1 MKKIVLSLLMAV
13 VGITA
18 TAQVPAFP
26 GAEGYGRYVT
36 GGRGTSTNAT
46 NVYHVT
52 NLQDNT
58 SGSIAGSLRWALKQS
73 GPRTI
78 VFDVGGIIELK
89 TDLTIPANT
98 TIAGQTAP
106 SPGITLRYYTV
117 RPVGNNVIV
126 RFIRIR
132 RGEEKD
138 INDGADATW
147 AKELTNVI
155 FDHCSFSWSIDEVA
169 SYYDNC
175 NFTMQ
180 WCTIGEAL
188 ANPGHTKGEHSYGGI
203 WGGKGASFHHNM
215 IIHVQNR
222 APRLNGARY
231 GWTGY
236 DKTKYP
242 GGTIMAEQV
251 DLRNNLMYN
260 WGTGNG
266 AYGGMGGYHN
276 IVNNYYKAGPAT
288 ANTKRVFQCGH
299 TTGTSTDQG
308 SAIDPQKKG
317 IYGHFYISGNYVT
330 AAGSNAANYDWKG
343 VIVDD
348 AGGTI
353 PDTIKLSSPISTFV
367 NADVTTHTAENAYLK
382 ILSYGGASL
391 YRDNVDKRYMS
402 EAKNGT
408 TTYTGSATKTGE
420 GKTVTHHPGIID
432 FVKDQGTY
440 SIGIG
445 TRPNDFDTDK
455 DGIPDAWEDVNGL
468 DKKDASDA
476 TIITL
481 DAVGN
486 GGKGWYTNLEVY
498 LSSLVQDIMQQEN
511 MDAESAVDEYYPAF
525 TKPDDPVTPDV
536 PTVSGNLVWE
546 FDNGAEGQK
555 ASYDTNYFSSDEVIV
570 GSHLKYN
577 GSKTSD
583 IKMTVF
589 TITDQAQD
597 VEAND
602 GNAVKFSFTVKDG
615 YQFVPTNVS
624 FNVTRFGTNNGSFSS
639 YLLYANNEK
648 VIVCGPTEAYR
659 DNGKAPD
666 GTTDTDRHYAL
677 DQDIDDADAMT
688 GTNALVINLFNI
700 PYNANTKNMGLANVV
715 INGYIITPTGVNIP
729 VSISPVMNTEYFNI
743 AGQRV
748 SSNTKGLIIEKQ
760 RLENGQV
767 VTRKVM
773 K

>member
-13 VGITA
+13 AGITA

-46 NVYHVT
+46 KVYHVT

-117 RPVGNNVIV
+117 RPAGNNVIV

-498 LSSLVQDIMQQEN
+498 LSSLVQDIMQKEN
-511 MDAESAVDEYYPAF
+511 MDAESSVDEYYPAF
-525 TKPDDPVTPDV
+525 TKPDDPDTPDV

-583 IKMTVF
+583 IKMTLF
-589 TITDQAQD
+589 TITDEAQD

-624 FNVTRFGTNNGSFSS
+624 FNVTRFGTNNGSFST
-639 YLLYANNEK
+639 YLLYANSEK

>member
-46 NVYHVT
+46 KVYHVT

-117 RPVGNNVIV
+117 RPAGNNVIV

-498 LSSLVQDIMQQEN
+498 LSSLVQDIMQKEN
-511 MDAESAVDEYYPAF
+511 MDAESSVDEYYPAF
-525 TKPDDPVTPDV
+525 TKPDDPDTPDV

-583 IKMTVF
+583 IKMTLF
-589 TITDQAQD
+589 TITDEAQD

-624 FNVTRFGTNNGSFSS
+624 FNVTRFGTNNGSFST

-729 VSISPVMNTEYFNI
+729 VSFSPVMNTEYFNI

>member
-46 NVYHVT
+46 KVYHVT

-117 RPVGNNVIV
+117 RPAGNNVIV

-498 LSSLVQDIMQQEN
+498 LSSLVQDIMLKEN
-511 MDAESAVDEYYPAF
+511 MDAESSVDEYYPAF
-525 TKPDDPVTPDV
+525 TKPDDPDTPDV

-546 FDNGAEGQK
+546 FHNGAEGQK

-583 IKMTVF
+583 IKMTLF
-589 TITDQAQD
+589 TITDEAQD

>member
-13 VGITA
+13 AGITA

-46 NVYHVT
+46 KVYHVT

-299 TTGTSTDQG
+299 TTGTSADQG

-498 LSSLVQDIMQQEN
+498 LSSLVQDIMQKEN

-525 TKPDDPVTPDV
+525 TKPDDPDTPDV

-583 IKMTVF
+583 IKMTLF
-589 TITDQAQD
+589 TITDEAQD

-639 YLLYANNEK
+639 YLLYANNEN

-729 VSISPVMNTEYFNI
+729 VSFSPVMNTEYFNI

>member
-46 NVYHVT
+46 KVYHVT

-299 TTGTSTDQG
+299 TTGTSADQG

-391 YRDNVDKRYMS
+391 YRDYVDKRYMS

-498 LSSLVQDIMQQEN
+498 LSSLVQDIMQKEN

-525 TKPDDPVTPDV
+525 TKPDDPDTPDV

-583 IKMTVF
+583 IKMTLF
-589 TITDQAQD
+589 TITDEAQD

-639 YLLYANNEK
+639 YLLYANSEK

>member
-481 DAVGN
+481 DAVAN

-583 IKMTVF
+583 IKMTLF
-589 TITDQAQD
+589 TITDEAQD

>member
-46 NVYHVT
+46 KVYHVT

-78 VFDVGGIIELK
+78 VFDVGGVIELK
-89 TDLTIPANT
+89 GDLLISSNT

-117 RPVGNNVIV
+117 RPNGNNIIM

-132 RGEEKD
+132 RGEERNV
-138 INDGADATW
+138 NDGADATW
-147 AKELTNVI
+147 AKELTNI
-155 FDHCSFSWSIDEVA
+155 MLDHCSFSWSIDEVA

-188 ANPGHTKGEHSYGGI
+188 ANPGHSKGEHSYGGI

-236 DKTKYP
+236 DKTKFP

-251 DLRNNLMYN
+251 DLRNNLIYN

-498 LSSLVQDIMQQEN
+498 LSSLVQDIMQKEN

-525 TKPDDPVTPDV
+525 TKPDDPDTPDV

-577 GSKTSD
+577 GSKSSD
-583 IKMTVF
+583 IKMTLF
-589 TITDQAQD
+589 TITDEAQD

-639 YLLYANNEK
+639 YLLYANSEK

-688 GTNALVINLFNI
+688 GTNALIINLFNI
-700 PYNANTKNMGLANVV
+700 PYNTNTKNMGLADIAISGN
-715 INGYIITPTGVNIP
+715 IITPTGVSIP
-729 VSISPVMNTEYFNI
+729 VTISPVMSTEYFNI

-748 SSNTKGLIIEKQ
+748 GNQAKGIVIMKQ

-767 VTRKVM
+767 VTKKVM

>member
-13 VGITA
+13 AGITA

-46 NVYHVT
+46 KVYHVT

-117 RPVGNNVIV
+117 RPAGNNVIV

-498 LSSLVQDIMQQEN
+498 LSSLVQDIMLKEN
-511 MDAESAVDEYYPAF
+511 MDAESSVDEYYPAF
-525 TKPDDPVTPDV
+525 TKPDDPDTPDV

-583 IKMTVF
+583 IKMTLF
-589 TITDQAQD
+589 TITDEAQD

-639 YLLYANNEK
+639 YLLYANSEK

-729 VSISPVMNTEYFNI
+729 VSFSPVMNTEYFNI

-748 SSNTKGLIIEKQ
+748 SCNTKGLIIEKQ

>member
-13 VGITA
+13 AGITA

-46 NVYHVT
+46 KVYHVT

-117 RPVGNNVIV
+117 RPAGNNVIV

-498 LSSLVQDIMQQEN
+498 LSSLVQDIMLKEN
-511 MDAESAVDEYYPAF
+511 MDAESSVDEYYPAF
-525 TKPDDPVTPDV
+525 TKPDDPDTPDV

-583 IKMTVF
+583 IKMTLF
-589 TITDQAQD
+589 TITDEAQD

-624 FNVTRFGTNNGSFSS
+624 FNVTRFGTNNGSFST
-639 YLLYANNEK
+639 YLLYANSEK

>member
-13 VGITA
+13 AGITA

-46 NVYHVT
+46 KVYHVT

-117 RPVGNNVIV
+117 RPAGNNVIV

-498 LSSLVQDIMQQEN
+498 LSSLVQDIMQKEN
-511 MDAESAVDEYYPAF
+511 MDAESSVDEYYPAF
-525 TKPDDPVTPDV
+525 TKPDDPDTPDV
-536 PTVSGNLVWE
+536 PTVSGNLVWD

-577 GSKTSD
+577 GSKSSD
-583 IKMTVF
+583 IKMTLF
-589 TITDQAQD
+589 TITDEAQD

-602 GNAVKFSFTVKDG
+602 GNAVKFSFTIKDG

-639 YLLYANNEK
+639 YLLYANSEK

>member
-13 VGITA
+13 AGITA

-46 NVYHVT
+46 KVYHVT

-117 RPVGNNVIV
+117 RPAGNNVIV

-498 LSSLVQDIMQQEN
+498 LSSLVQDIMQKEN
-511 MDAESAVDEYYPAF
+511 MDAESSVDEYYPAF
-525 TKPDDPVTPDV
+525 TKPDDPDTPDV

-583 IKMTVF
+583 IKMTLF
-589 TITDQAQD
+589 TITDEAQD

>member
-46 NVYHVT
+46 KVYHVT

-117 RPVGNNVIV
+117 RPAGNNVIV

-188 ANPGHTKGEHSYGGI
+188 ANPGHSKGEHSYGGI

-498 LSSLVQDIMQQEN
+498 LSSLVQDIMQKEN

-525 TKPDDPVTPDV
+525 TKPDDPDTPDV

-577 GSKTSD
+577 GSKSSD
-583 IKMTVF
+583 IKMTLF
-589 TITDQAQD
+589 TITDEAQD

-729 VSISPVMNTEYFNI
+729 VSFSPVMNTEYFNI

>member
-46 NVYHVT
+46 KVYHVT

-299 TTGTSTDQG
+299 TTGTSADQG

-498 LSSLVQDIMQQEN
+498 LSSLVQDIMQKEN
-511 MDAESAVDEYYPAF
+511 MDAESSVDEYYPAF
-525 TKPDDPVTPDV
+525 TKPDDPDTPDV

-583 IKMTVF
+583 IKMTLF
-589 TITDQAQD
+589 TITDEAQD

-648 VIVCGPTEAYR
+648 VIVCCPTEAYR

>member
-26 GAEGYGRYVT
+26 GAEGYGRYIT
-36 GGRGTSTNAT
+36 GGRGTSANPTK
-46 NVYHVT
+46 VYHVT

-58 SGSIAGSLRWALKQS
+58 SGSIAGSLRWALNQA

-78 VFDVGGIIELK
+78 VFDVGGVIELK
-89 TDLTIPANT
+89 GDLLISSNT

-117 RPVGNNVIV
+117 RPNGNNIIM

-132 RGEEKD
+132 RGEERNV
-138 INDGADATW
+138 NDGADATW
-147 AKELTNVI
+147 AKELTNI
-155 FDHCSFSWSIDEVA
+155 MLDHCSFSWSIDEVA

-188 ANPGHTKGEHSYGGI
+188 ANPGHSKGEHSYGGI

-498 LSSLVQDIMQQEN
+498 LSSLVQDIMQKEN

-525 TKPDDPVTPDV
+525 TKPDDPDTPDV

-577 GSKTSD
+577 GSKSSD
-583 IKMTVF
+583 IKMTLF
-589 TITDQAQD
+589 TITDEAQD

-639 YLLYANNEK
+639 YLLYANSEK

-748 SSNTKGLIIEKQ
+748 GNQAKGIVIQKQ
-760 RLENGQV
+760 RLENGQI
-767 VTRKVM
+767 VTKKVM

>member
-46 NVYHVT
+46 KVYHVT

-299 TTGTSTDQG
+299 TTGTSADQG

-498 LSSLVQDIMQQEN
+498 LSSLVQDIMQKEN
-511 MDAESAVDEYYPAF
+511 MDAESSVDEYYPAF
-525 TKPDDPVTPDV
+525 TKPDDPDTPDV

-583 IKMTVF
+583 IKMTLF
-589 TITDQAQD
+589 TITDEAQD

-639 YLLYANNEK
+639 YLLYANSEK

-700 PYNANTKNMGLANVV
+700 PYNTNTKNMGLANVV

-729 VSISPVMNTEYFNI
+729 VSFSPVMNTEYFNI

>member
-46 NVYHVT
+46 KVYHVT

-147 AKELTNVI
+147 AKELTNI
-155 FDHCSFSWSIDEVA
+155 MLDHCSFSWSIDEVA

-188 ANPGHTKGEHSYGGI
+188 ANPGHSKGEHSYGGI

-498 LSSLVQDIMQQEN
+498 LSSLVQDIMQKEN

-525 TKPDDPVTPDV
+525 TKPDDPDTPDV

-577 GSKTSD
+577 GSKSSD
-583 IKMTVF
+583 IKMTLF
-589 TITDQAQD
+589 TITDEAQD

-639 YLLYANNEK
+639 YLLYANSEK

-748 SSNTKGLIIEKQ
+748 GNQAKGIVIQKQ
-760 RLENGQV
+760 RLENGQI
-767 VTRKVM
+767 VTKKVM

>member
-299 TTGTSTDQG
+299 TTGTSADQG

-498 LSSLVQDIMQQEN
+498 LSSLVQDIMQKEN
-511 MDAESAVDEYYPAF
+511 MDAESSVDEYYPAF
-525 TKPDDPVTPDV
+525 TKPDDPDTPDV

-589 TITDQAQD
+589 TITDEAQD

-688 GTNALVINLFNI
+688 GTNALVVNLFNI

-760 RLENGQV
+760 RLGNGQV

>member
-26 GAEGYGRYVT
+26 GAEGYGRYIT
-36 GGRGTSTNAT
+36 GGRGTSANPTK
-46 NVYHVT
+46 VYHVT

-58 SGSIAGSLRWALKQS
+58 SGSIAGSLRWALNQA

-78 VFDVGGIIELK
+78 VFDVGGVIELK
-89 TDLTIPANT
+89 GDLLISSNT

-117 RPVGNNVIV
+117 RPNGNNIIM

-132 RGEEKD
+132 RGEERNV
-138 INDGADATW
+138 NDGADATW
-147 AKELTNVI
+147 AKELTNI
-155 FDHCSFSWSIDEVA
+155 MLDHCSFSWSIDEVA

-188 ANPGHTKGEHSYGGI
+188 ANPGHSKGEHSYGGI

-498 LSSLVQDIMQQEN
+498 LSSLVQDIMQKEN

-525 TKPDDPVTPDV
+525 TKPDDPDTPDV

-555 ASYDTNYFSSDEVIV
+555 ASYDTNYFSSDEVII

-583 IKMTVF
+583 IKMTLF
-589 TITDQAQD
+589 TITDEAQD

-639 YLLYANNEK
+639 YLLYANSEK

-688 GTNALVINLFNI
+688 GTNALIINLFNI
-700 PYNANTKNMGLANVV
+700 PYNTNTKNMGLADIAISGN
-715 INGYIITPTGVNIP
+715 IITPTGVSIP
-729 VSISPVMNTEYFNI
+729 VTISPVMSTEYFNI

-748 SSNTKGLIIEKQ
+748 GNQAKGIVIMKQ

-767 VTRKVM
+767 VTKKVM

>member
-46 NVYHVT
+46 KVYHVT

-299 TTGTSTDQG
+299 TTGTSADQG

-498 LSSLVQDIMQQEN
+498 LSSLVQDIMQKEN

-525 TKPDDPVTPDV
+525 TKPDDPDTPDV

-583 IKMTVF
+583 IKMTLF
-589 TITDQAQD
+589 TITDEAQD

-639 YLLYANNEK
+639 YLLYANSEK

>member
-106 SPGITLRYYTV
+106 LPGITLRYYTV

-481 DAVGN
+481 DAVAN

>member
-13 VGITA
+13 AGITA

-46 NVYHVT
+46 KVYHVT

-117 RPVGNNVIV
+117 RPAGNNVIV

-188 ANPGHTKGEHSYGGI
+188 ANPGHSKGEHSYGGI

-251 DLRNNLMYN
+251 TTQSVRQ
-260 WGTGNG
+260 
-266 AYGGMGGYHN
+266 HS
-276 IVNNYYKAGPAT
+276 I
-288 ANTKRVFQCGH
+288 
-299 TTGTSTDQG
+299 TTGEQETAHTVVWVAITTSSTTTTR
-308 SAIDPQKKG
+308 P
-317 IYGHFYISGNYVT
+317 VLLPLT
-330 AAGSNAANYDWKG
+330 RNAF
-343 VIVDD
+343 
-348 AGGTI
+348 
-353 PDTIKLSSPISTFV
+353 S
-367 NADVTTHTAENAYLK
+367 
-382 ILSYGGASL
+382 
-391 YRDNVDKRYMS
+391 NVDIPQELLPTKVALSILRRKAYM
-402 EAKNGT
+402 
-408 TTYTGSATKTGE
+408 
-420 GKTVTHHPGIID
+420 
-432 FVKDQGTY
+432 
-440 SIGIG
+440 
-445 TRPNDFDTDK
+445 
-455 DGIPDAWEDVNGL
+455 
-468 DKKDASDA
+468 
-476 TIITL
+476 
-481 DAVGN
+481 
-486 GGKGWYTNLEVY
+486 
-498 LSSLVQDIMQQEN
+498 
-511 MDAESAVDEYYPAF
+511 
-525 TKPDDPVTPDV
+525 
-536 PTVSGNLVWE
+536 
-546 FDNGAEGQK
+546 
-555 ASYDTNYFSSDEVIV
+555 VI
-570 GSHLKYN
+570 
-577 GSKTSD
+577 
-583 IKMTVF
+583 
-589 TITDQAQD
+589 
-597 VEAND
+597 
-602 GNAVKFSFTVKDG
+602 
-615 YQFVPTNVS
+615 
-624 FNVTRFGTNNGSFSS
+624 
-639 YLLYANNEK
+639 
-648 VIVCGPTEAYR
+648 
-659 DNGKAPD
+659 
-666 GTTDTDRHYAL
+666 
-677 DQDIDDADAMT
+677 
-688 GTNALVINLFNI
+688 
-700 PYNANTKNMGLANVV
+700 
-715 INGYIITPTGVNIP
+715 
-729 VSISPVMNTEYFNI
+729 SISAAT
-743 AGQRV
+743 
-748 SSNTKGLIIEKQ
+748 T
-760 RLENGQV
+760 
-767 VTRKVM
+767 
-773 K
+773 

>member
-13 VGITA
+13 AGITA

-46 NVYHVT
+46 KVYHVT

-498 LSSLVQDIMQQEN
+498 LSSLVQDIMQKEN
-511 MDAESAVDEYYPAF
+511 MDAESSVDEYYPAF
-525 TKPDDPVTPDV
+525 TKPDDPDTPDV

-583 IKMTVF
+583 IKMTLF
-589 TITDQAQD
+589 TITDEAQD

-639 YLLYANNEK
+639 YLLYANSEK

-729 VSISPVMNTEYFNI
+729 VSFSPVMNTEYFNI

>member
-299 TTGTSTDQG
+299 TTGTSADQG

-498 LSSLVQDIMQQEN
+498 LSSLVQDIMQKEN
-511 MDAESAVDEYYPAF
+511 MDAESSVDEYYPAF
-525 TKPDDPVTPDV
+525 TKPDDPDTPDV

-688 GTNALVINLFNI
+688 GTNALVVNLFNI

-760 RLENGQV
+760 RLGNGQV

>member
-46 NVYHVT
+46 KVYHVT

-117 RPVGNNVIV
+117 RPAGNNVIV

-498 LSSLVQDIMQQEN
+498 LSSLVQDIMQKEN

-525 TKPDDPVTPDV
+525 TKPDDPDTPDV

-583 IKMTVF
+583 IKMTLF
-589 TITDQAQD
+589 TITDEAQD

>member
-13 VGITA
+13 AGITA

-46 NVYHVT
+46 KVYHVT

-231 GWTGY
+231 GWMGY

-242 GGTIMAEQV
+242 SGTIMAEQV

-498 LSSLVQDIMQQEN
+498 LSSLVQDIMQKEN

-525 TKPDDPVTPDV
+525 TKPDDPDTPDV
-536 PTVSGNLVWE
+536 PTVSGNLVWD

-577 GSKTSD
+577 GSKSSD
-583 IKMTVF
+583 IKMTLF
-589 TITDQAQD
+589 TITDEAQD

-602 GNAVKFSFTVKDG
+602 GNSVKFSFTVKDG

-639 YLLYANNEK
+639 YLLYANSEK

-700 PYNANTKNMGLANVV
+700 PYNTNTKNMGLANVV

-729 VSISPVMNTEYFNI
+729 VSFSPVMNTEYFNI

>member
-46 NVYHVT
+46 KVYHVT

-299 TTGTSTDQG
+299 TTGTSADQG

-498 LSSLVQDIMQQEN
+498 LSSLVQDIMQKEN
-511 MDAESAVDEYYPAF
+511 MDAESSVDEYYPAF
-525 TKPDDPVTPDV
+525 TKPDDPDTPDV

-583 IKMTVF
+583 IKMTLF
-589 TITDQAQD
+589 TITDEAQD

-729 VSISPVMNTEYFNI
+729 VSFSPVMNTEYFNI

>member
-46 NVYHVT
+46 KVYHVT

-299 TTGTSTDQG
+299 TTGTSADQG
-308 SAIDPQKKG
+308 SAIDPEKKG

-498 LSSLVQDIMQQEN
+498 LSSLVQDIMQKEN

-525 TKPDDPVTPDV
+525 TKPDDPDTPDV

-577 GSKTSD
+577 GSKSSD
-583 IKMTVF
+583 IKMTLF
-589 TITDQAQD
+589 TITDEAQD

-639 YLLYANNEK
+639 YLLYANSEK

-729 VSISPVMNTEYFNI
+729 VSFSPVMNTEYFNI

>member
-299 TTGTSTDQG
+299 TTGTSADQG

-583 IKMTVF
+583 IKMTLF
-589 TITDQAQD
+589 TITDEAQD

>member
-299 TTGTSTDQG
+299 TTGTSADQG

-498 LSSLVQDIMQQEN
+498 LSSLVQDIMQKEN
-511 MDAESAVDEYYPAF
+511 MDAESSVDEYYPAF
-525 TKPDDPVTPDV
+525 TKPDDPDTPDV

-700 PYNANTKNMGLANVV
+700 PYNTNTKNMGLANVV

-729 VSISPVMNTEYFNI
+729 VSFSPVMNTEYFNI

>member
-1 MKKIVLSLLMAV
+1 
-13 VGITA
+13 
-18 TAQVPAFP
+18 
-26 GAEGYGRYVT
+26 
-36 GGRGTSTNAT
+36 
-46 NVYHVT
+46 
-52 NLQDNT
+52 
-58 SGSIAGSLRWALKQS
+58 
-73 GPRTI
+73 
-78 VFDVGGIIELK
+78 
-89 TDLTIPANT
+89 
-98 TIAGQTAP
+98 
-106 SPGITLRYYTV
+106 
-117 RPVGNNVIV
+117 
-126 RFIRIR
+126 
-132 RGEEKD
+132 
-138 INDGADATW
+138 
-147 AKELTNVI
+147 
-155 FDHCSFSWSIDEVA
+155 
-169 SYYDNC
+169 
-175 NFTMQ
+175 MQ

-498 LSSLVQDIMQQEN
+498 LSSLVQDIMQKEN
-511 MDAESAVDEYYPAF
+511 MDAESSVDEYYPAF
-525 TKPDDPVTPDV
+525 TKPDDPDTPDV

-583 IKMTVF
+583 IKMTLF
-589 TITDQAQD
+589 TITDEAQD

-688 GTNALVINLFNI
+688 GTNALIINLFNI

>member
-13 VGITA
+13 IGITA

-46 NVYHVT
+46 KVYHVT

-117 RPVGNNVIV
+117 RPAGNNVIV

-498 LSSLVQDIMQQEN
+498 LSSLVQDIMQKEN
-511 MDAESAVDEYYPAF
+511 MDAESSVDEYYPAF
-525 TKPDDPVTPDV
+525 TKPDDPDTPDV

-583 IKMTVF
+583 IKMTLF
-589 TITDQAQD
+589 TITDEAQD

-639 YLLYANNEK
+639 YLLYANSEK

-729 VSISPVMNTEYFNI
+729 VSFSPVMNTEYFNI

>member
-13 VGITA
+13 AGITA

-46 NVYHVT
+46 KVYHVT

-117 RPVGNNVIV
+117 RPAGNNVIV

-299 TTGTSTDQG
+299 TTGTSADQG

-498 LSSLVQDIMQQEN
+498 LSSLVQDIMQKEN
-511 MDAESAVDEYYPAF
+511 MDAESSVDEYYPAF
-525 TKPDDPVTPDV
+525 TKPDDPDTPDV

-583 IKMTVF
+583 IKMTLF
-589 TITDQAQD
+589 TITDEAQD

-639 YLLYANNEK
+639 YLLYANSEK

>member
-299 TTGTSTDQG
+299 TTGTSADQG

-498 LSSLVQDIMQQEN
+498 LSSLVQDIMQKEN
-511 MDAESAVDEYYPAF
+511 MDAESSVDEYYPAF
-525 TKPDDPVTPDV
+525 TKPDDPDTPDV

-589 TITDQAQD
+589 TITDEAQD

-688 GTNALVINLFNI
+688 GTNALVVNLFNI

>member
-46 NVYHVT
+46 KVYHVT

-498 LSSLVQDIMQQEN
+498 LSSLVQDIMQKEN

-525 TKPDDPVTPDV
+525 TKPDDPDTPDV

-555 ASYDTNYFSSDEVIV
+555 ASYDTNYFSSDEVII

-583 IKMTVF
+583 IKMTLF
-589 TITDQAQD
+589 TITDEAQD

-639 YLLYANNEK
+639 YLLYANSEK

-748 SSNTKGLIIEKQ
+748 GNQAKGIVIQKQ
-760 RLENGQV
+760 RLENGQI
-767 VTRKVM
+767 VTKKVM

>member
-13 VGITA
+13 AGITA

-46 NVYHVT
+46 KVYHVT

-188 ANPGHTKGEHSYGGI
+188 ANPGHSKGEHSYGGI

-299 TTGTSTDQG
+299 TTGTSADQG

-498 LSSLVQDIMQQEN
+498 LSSLVQDIMQKEN

-525 TKPDDPVTPDV
+525 TKPDDPDTPDV

-583 IKMTVF
+583 IKMTLF
-589 TITDQAQD
+589 TITDEAQD

-639 YLLYANNEK
+639 YLLYANSEK